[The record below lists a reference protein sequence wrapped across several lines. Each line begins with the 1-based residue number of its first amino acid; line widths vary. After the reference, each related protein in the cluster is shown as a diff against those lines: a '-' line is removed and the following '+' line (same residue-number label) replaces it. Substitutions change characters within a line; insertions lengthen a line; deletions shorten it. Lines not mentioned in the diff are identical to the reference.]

1 MRNIFIL
8 FQSGIR
14 NTQARDVH
22 VRAFLIPDCILITI
36 ISCVFRKRK
45 SVIVQNAKHKI
56 VKKKSFDEET
66 SMSQVETTIQEVCH
80 PHFEHDLHEM
90 QSYITRHLMED
101 EGYILD
107 RFRDT
112 FETAWSE
119 INLGEEPVAD
129 FIRFC
134 KDRKHFKVENW
145 TISNRQFRYS
155 YIFLIFDYREPQV
168 N

>member
-1 MRNIFIL
+1 M
-8 FQSGIR
+8 
-14 NTQARDVH
+14 
-22 VRAFLIPDCILITI
+22 
-36 ISCVFRKRK
+36 
-45 SVIVQNAKHKI
+45 IVQNAKYKI
-56 VKKKSFDEET
+56 VKKKSVDEER

-80 PHFEHDLHEM
+80 LHSDRDLHEM
-90 QSYITRHLMED
+90 QSCITRHLMED

-155 YIFLIFDYREPQV
+155 SM
-168 N
+168 

>member
-1 MRNIFIL
+1 M
-8 FQSGIR
+8 
-14 NTQARDVH
+14 
-22 VRAFLIPDCILITI
+22 
-36 ISCVFRKRK
+36 
-45 SVIVQNAKHKI
+45 IVQNAKYKI
-56 VKKKSFDEET
+56 VKKKSFDEEV
-66 SMSQVETTIQEVCH
+66 SMIQVETTIQEVCH
-80 PHFEHDLHEM
+80 PHLDHDLHKM
-90 QSYITRHLMED
+90 QSCITRHLMED

-145 TISNRQFRYS
+145 TISNRQFRY
-155 YIFLIFDYREPQV
+155 F
-168 N
+168 